1 MNLKERLGKRIRGWL
16 PKELSLPRNQKH
28 RMVDHTMRLQL
39 LRVAYGVML
48 GTLLFT
54 PFGVYHSRVEP
65 YIIGYLWGYHLP
77 VGYVGVLL
85 GIVAVLYPRLNRLRS
100 VRFSA
105 FMPFIGLSL
114 FLTFLFSPQDYFIN
128 LINGTNFS
136 PAQIDVDF
144 AVGNAA
150 VLYLSILSIVLG
162 LASFIRGWLPKEPNV
177 PNVPSNKMQEADAKN
192 RFPKPRWWKPFWR
205 ALVAIAV
212 IFVVINY
219 FVFHYP
225 LSSVIGGLAI
235 TLLGIGAAYYIRIRP
250 SLRVNRA
257 VYVFLGC
264 GISVVLL
271 VVVYGISGLGRW
283 VTDTLGPWPSL
294 IIGYAVFIPL
304 GVLIGDWIGKRRNY
318 QLPLSP

>member
-1 MNLKERLGKRIRGWL
+1 MNVKKYLANRIRGWL
-16 PKELSLPRNQKH
+16 PKELSLPRNQRTK
-28 RMVDHTMRLQL
+28 MVDHLMRLQL
-39 LRVAYGVML
+39 LRLAYGVML
-48 GTLLFT
+48 GALLVT

-65 YIIGYLWGYHLP
+65 YITGYLWGYNLP
-77 VGYVGVLL
+77 VGYVGLLL
-85 GIVAVLYPRLNRLRS
+85 GMVAVLYPRLHALRRL
-100 VRFSA
+100 RFSA
-105 FMPFIGLSL
+105 FMLFIGLSL
-114 FLTFLFSPQDYFIN
+114 FLTFLFSPKDYLIN
-128 LINGTNFS
+128 LLHGTNFS

-144 AVGNAA
+144 VLGNSA
-150 VLYLSILSIVLG
+150 VLGLSILSIVLG

-235 TLLGIGAAYYIRIRP
+235 TLLGIGAAYYIRIQP
-250 SLRVNRA
+250 STRMNRA

-283 VTDTLGPWPSL
+283 VTDILGPWPSL

-304 GVLIGDWIGKRRNY
+304 GVLIGDWIGKRRGY
-318 QLPLSP
+318 QLSLSP